1 MTRKLTFSFV
11 LLAVGL
17 AGARPALAVEPPELE
32 PRRPE
37 ERPLGPPATRADGPY
52 ELSWSVDLPLFL
64 GSAALWSTM
73 FVLRDGEIRRSCPCS
88 GDDLPGFERIALG
101 RSDAADA
108 ASDVLVGAALVAPLL
123 LDALDVSRSGA
134 SWQGYWE
141 DMVVV
146 AEALLANGA
155 INEVV
160 KAAASR
166 PRPRIHDLPAGADL
180 SNADDYTSFYSAHTS
195 NTFAVGMAYA
205 FTYAHRHPDD
215 PMRWALYGGAVAV
228 GAGVG
233 ALRVAAGAHF
243 PSDVIVGGLAGA
255 AVGTIV
261 PWMHLRSPTTNLAV
275 APTQGG
281 AAMAIS
287 GRFD

>member
-1 MTRKLTFSFV
+1 MAKKLAHILV
-11 LLAVGL
+11 LLAAGL
-17 AGARPALAVEPPELE
+17 AGSRPAHAVAPPEAE
-32 PRRPE
+32 PRPLG
-37 ERPLGPPATRADGPY
+37 ERPLELPSTLRDGPY
-52 ELSWSVDLPLFL
+52 ELSWSVDLPIFL

-73 FVLRDGEIRRSCPCS
+73 FVLRDGEVRRTCPCS

-101 RSDAADA
+101 RSSAADTV
-108 ASDVLVGAALVAPLL
+108 SDVMVGAALAAPLL

-160 KAAASR
+160 KTAASR
-166 PRPRIHDLPAGADL
+166 PRPRIHDLPAGAGL

-215 PMRWALYGGAVAV
+215 PMRWAVYGGAVAV

-255 AVGTIV
+255 AIGTIV
-261 PWMHLRSPTTNLAV
+261 PWLHLRSPATNLAV
-275 APTQGG
+275 APTEGG
-281 AAMAIS
+281 ALVAIS
-287 GRFD
+287 GQL

>member
-1 MTRKLTFSFV
+1 MARKLTLFFV

-17 AGARPALAVEPPELE
+17 AGAGPAHAVSPHEVE
-32 PRRPE
+32 PRRLE
-37 ERPLGPPATRADGPY
+37 ERPLERPATQGNGPY
-52 ELSWSVDLPLFL
+52 ELSWSLDLPIFL

-73 FVLRDGEIRRSCPCS
+73 FVLRDGQVRRTCPCS
-88 GDDLPGFERIALG
+88 SDDLPGFERIALG
-101 RSDAADA
+101 RSSAADTV
-108 ASDVLVGAALVAPLL
+108 SDVVVGAALAAPLL
-123 LDALDVSRSGA
+123 LDALDVSRSGG

-146 AEALLANGA
+146 AEALLANGS

-160 KAAASR
+160 KTAASR

-205 FTYAHRHPDD
+205 FTYANRHPDD
-215 PMRWALYGGAVAV
+215 PMRWAVYGGAVAV

-255 AVGTIV
+255 TIGTIV
-261 PWMHLRSPTTNLAV
+261 PWLHLRSPTTNLAV
-275 APTQGG
+275 APTEGG
-281 AAMAIS
+281 AVMAIS
-287 GRFD
+287 GLFP